1 MSSKHNKP
9 DYSDIVEYESGG
21 DRAHHHRGKSSED
34 LVDKIAIV
42 ANLGIRSG
50 QIVLDAGCGNGYITK
65 EFLKLVG
72 AGGKVFALDVDEIA
86 IAELRRESAGT
97 SIEALVADI
106 SRETP
111 LTESSFD
118 LVYLATVFHGFSADQ
133 VRGFEREVCRILKPG
148 GRLAI
153 VEIVKRVTPFG
164 PPLPMR
170 YSPEELQQALNLLPL
185 ATVGVGEYF
194 YLQLFEN
201 RVTGLT
207 GSAPAASGLV

>member
-1 MSSKHNKP
+1 MSSKHNEP
-9 DYSDIVEYESGG
+9 DYSDIEEFERGR
-21 DRAHHHRGKSSED
+21 DREHHHRGKSSET
-34 LVDKIAIV
+34 LVDKTAIL
-42 ANLGIRSG
+42 ANLGLCSG
-50 QIVLDAGCGNGYITK
+50 QIVLDAGCGDGYITK
-65 EFLKLVG
+65 EFSKIVG
-72 AGGKVFALDVDEIA
+72 ADGKVFALDVDEIA

-97 SIEALVADI
+97 AVEALVADI

-111 LTESSFD
+111 LKESSFD
-118 LVYLATVFHGFSADQ
+118 LVYLSTVLHGFSADQ

-153 VEIVKRVTPFG
+153 VEIVKHATPFG

-201 RVTGLT
+201 RVTG
-207 GSAPAASGLV
+207 